1 MMANGRTRERFDDD
15 WRFYLG
21 DIDMPPTVKAG
32 QMGGLADVVEQ
43 KRKTG
48 DAVAFTDR
56 RTRLK
61 VDPDRWPAVSL
72 PHDFLVDLPFVNDK
86 KLVTHGFK
94 PHGVGFYR
102 KVFALPPRDAG
113 RSVVLEFDGIYRN
126 SSVWLN
132 GHHLADHESGYTSFR
147 VDISDAARYGEEGL
161 NCVLVRVDARADEGW
176 WYEGG
181 GIYRHAWLTKANP
194 VRVGQW
200 GTRITTPR
208 VGARAAEVRVET
220 TVVNGTGKDAQVTV
234 ETVVVDAGGR
244 RVATGRTTVAA
255 VAAGTAVAAQRFSV
269 SRPRLWS
276 LEHPNLYRALTTLS
290 IGGKAVDAY
299 ATTFGIRTIRFD
311 PTRGFFLNGVHTAVK
326 GTCNHQDFAGV
337 GVALPD
343 SIHEYKIK
351 VLKGMGCNAYRCAHH
366 PPAPEL
372 LDACDRLGMLVLDEN
387 RRLDSSPRG
396 LADLDAMILRD
407 RNHPSVFV
415 WGMENEEK
423 LEGTPMGARILSTL
437 VRRARLLDPTRPTI
451 AAQNHGHVR
460 MYQGLTG
467 LAGFNYG
474 HNNDKDLAY
483 HRANPD
489 QPVFPTESNAT
500 CSTRGE
506 YENDPKQ
513 GFTNAYGDTM
523 ATPPWPWNDQFE
535 KAWSKYLADP
545 ALFGVFVWAG
555 FDYRGEPTPFGWPN
569 VTTQYG
575 ILDACGFPKD
585 AGEYH
590 RVMFSDRPAI
600 HLMPHWTWPGRE
612 GKEIKV
618 WILANLEWVELRL
631 NGRYLGGRLVKSG
644 FHVEFMVKYEPG
656 ELKATG
662 YRGGRAVVETVVS
675 TTGRPAALRLEP
687 DRTKMKPDGRD
698 AVPIRIAVVDSAGRV
713 CPTADPLVRFKVSG
727 PSRIIGVGNGHPA
740 SHEPDVAS
748 YRRAFHGRCLAI
760 VQSEGRKGRVLFS
773 ARSAGLKS
781 ARCLIRAV

>member
-1 MMANGRTRERFDDD
+1 MEMGRKRERFDSG
-15 WRFYLG
+15 WKFFLG
-21 DIDMPPTVKAG
+21 DIDVPPTVKAG
-32 QMGGLADVVEQ
+32 QMGGLADVVP
-43 KRKTG
+43 KTRKAG

-56 RTRLK
+56 RTKLK
-61 VDPDRWPAVSL
+61 VDPDRWPMVTL
-72 PHDFLVDLPFVNDK
+72 PHDFLVNQDFVNDRS
-86 KLVTHGFK
+86 LVTHGFK

-102 KVFALPPRDAG
+102 KVFALPREDAG
-113 RSVVLEFDGIYRN
+113 RSVVLEFDGIYRA

-132 GHHLADHESGYTSFR
+132 GHHLADHESGYTSFH
-147 VDISDAARYGEEGL
+147 VDISDAARYGDEGL

-181 GIYRHAWLTKANP
+181 GIYRHAWLTKAGT
-194 VRVGQW
+194 VRVARW
-200 GTRITTPR
+200 GTRITTPK
-208 VGARAAEVRVET
+208 VGVRTAEVRVET
-220 TVVNGTGKDAQVTV
+220 TVVNGTGRDVPVTV
-234 ETVVVDAGGR
+234 ETVLVDATGR
-244 RVATGRTTVAA
+244 RVATGRATVG
-255 VAAGTAVAAQRFSV
+255 VGAAGTAVAAQRIAV

-276 LEHPNLYRALTTLS
+276 LETPNLYRALTTLRV
-290 IGGKAVDAY
+290 GGKSVDSY
-299 ATTFGIRTIRFD
+299 STTFGVRTLRFD
-311 PTRGFFLNGVHTAVK
+311 PARGFFLNGVHTPIK

-351 VLKGMGCNAYRCAHH
+351 VLKGMGCNAYRCAHN

-387 RRLDSSPRG
+387 RMLDSSARG
-396 LADLDAMILRD
+396 LSDLDSMIRRD

-437 VRRARLLDPTRPTI
+437 VCRARRLDPTRPTI

-489 QPVFPTESNAT
+489 QPIFPTESNAT

-506 YENDPKQ
+506 YANDKKR

-535 KAWSKYLADP
+535 KAWSRYIAEP

-555 FDYRGEPTPFGWPN
+555 FDYRGEPTPYGWPN

-590 RVMFSDRPAI
+590 RVMWADRPAI
-600 HLMPHWTWPGRE
+600 HVMPHWTWPGRE

-618 WILANLEWVELRL
+618 WVFANTERVTLEL
-631 NGRYLGGRLVKSG
+631 NGRLLGDRAVDPGRHAEFLVPYAPGRLVAAG
-644 FHVEFMVKYEPG
+644 YNRGVRVVVK
-656 ELKATG
+656 A
-662 YRGGRAVVETVVS
+662 VETA
-675 TTGRPAALRLEP
+675 GRPAEIRLDP
-687 DRTKMKPDGRD
+687 DRTRIRPDGRD
-698 AVPIRIAVVDSAGRV
+698 AVPVRVAVVDSAGRV
-713 CPTADPLVRFKVSG
+713 CPAADDLVRFVVSG
-727 PSRIIGVGNGHPA
+727 PGRIIGVGNGHPA
-740 SHEPDVAS
+740 SHEPDTAPR
-748 YRRAFHGRCLAI
+748 RRAFNGLCLAI
-760 VQSEGRKGRVLFS
+760 VQSAGRKGRITLTVR
-773 ARSAGLKS
+773 AAGL
-781 ARCLIRAV
+781 RTGRAIIGAS